1 MPRGRPDPTAHAVH
15 GGASWVAPV
24 QPGSDRPNFDVVSYP
39 SDTRPTL
46 LVVVDCEEEFDWD
59 HPVRGAAYTLES
71 MSRLAPLQAV
81 LEARDVRATYVVG
94 YPIVDD
100 VSAWKPLAR
109 LHADGRCQVG
119 AHLHSWVTPPY
130 PEHPSITHSFQ
141 GNLDASIE
149 QAKMARLADRIESR
163 FRMRP
168 LVFKAG
174 RFGFGQATA
183 AALEALGFEIDVSF
197 MPHWRYDE
205 QGGPSFAFVPVDPFW
220 LRPQGRLLE
229 IPLTAGFTGLAS
241 GVGSWLYNQVDRP
254 TLRFA
259 RLPGL
264 LARSGLLNR
273 VRLTPEGIP
282 VSDAIR
288 LTRSL
293 FATGLRVFQVSFH
306 STSLV
311 PGKNPYV
318 ESDRDLAR
326 LLDWIATYL
335 DFFTG
340 EFGGVA
346 GHPEGV
352 LQDARLRL
360 KRAKPPFGAGP
371 AQSVA

>member
-1 MPRGRPDPTAHAVH
+1 MPRGHPDPADRAAR
-15 GGASWVAPV
+15 GGTSLGSVPLT
-24 QPGSDRPNFDVVSYP
+24 GSDTPRFDVVSYP
-39 SDTRPTL
+39 SDTKPVL
-46 LVVVDCEEEFDWD
+46 LMVVDCEEEFDWD
-59 HPVRGAAYTLES
+59 NPVRGAAYTLES
-71 MSRLAPLQAV
+71 MLCLGPLQAV
-81 LEARDVRATYVVG
+81 LEPRDFRATYVVG

-100 VSAWKPLAR
+100 ATAWKPLAR
-109 LHADGRCQVG
+109 LHADGLCQVG

-130 PEHPSITHSFQ
+130 PEEPSISHSFQ
-141 GNLDASIE
+141 GNLEAGIE
-149 QAKMARLADRIESR
+149 HAKMARLADRIASR
-163 FRMRP
+163 FDMRP
-168 LVFKAG
+168 LIFKAG
-174 RFGFGQATA
+174 RYGFGSATA

-241 GVGSWLYNQVDRP
+241 GVGGWLYNQVDRP
-254 TLRFA
+254 SLRFA

-264 LARSGLLNR
+264 LARTGLLNR

-282 VSDAIR
+282 VEDAIQ
-288 LTRSL
+288 LTRAL

-311 PGKNPYV
+311 PGKSPYV
-318 ESDRDLAR
+318 ANAQDLRR

-340 EFGGVA
+340 ELGGIA
-346 GHPEGV
+346 GRPDDI
-352 LQDARLRL
+352 LRDARLRL
-360 KRAKPPFGAGP
+360 GRAIP
-371 AQSVA
+371 AADP